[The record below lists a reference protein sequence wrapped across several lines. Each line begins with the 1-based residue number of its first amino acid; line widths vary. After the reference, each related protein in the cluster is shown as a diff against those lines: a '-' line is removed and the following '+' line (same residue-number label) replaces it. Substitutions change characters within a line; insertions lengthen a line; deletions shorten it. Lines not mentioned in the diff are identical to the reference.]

1 MADSAQTFRT
11 LWMRIPWSLTF
22 LCHFP
27 THAFWFFSRV
37 HPSQIVDQ
45 KIELKVESKVGSL
58 ANIKHRP
65 GGGDKKVFNDVEYL
79 RQTSSTLHSSNVSRT
94 SSRRES
100 TSQVTV
106 DDTITPYHEFF
117 PHPCHRLRSF
127 CNPLVTVSP

>member
-1 MADSAQTFRT
+1 LPFFAHFVC
-11 LWMRIPWSLTF
+11 LFSLSPATV
-22 LCHFP
+22 
-27 THAFWFFSRV
+27 TSR
-37 HPSQIVDQ
+37 QIVDQ

-100 TSQVTV
+100 TSQVKASAATKKSAFTPTRAWV
-106 DDTITPYHEFF
+106 DGILKTSCELLKIVLTLALP
-117 PHPCHRLRSF
+117 R
-127 CNPLVTVSP
+127 NV